1 MKTKTKKKESPP
13 YVRLNKKPDISGAE
27 WKTVE
32 EVLRESPKASQLD
45 RIEQKLDQLLARTC
59 WFPYTP
65 PPAPHPWTPQTEP
78 RTPTDPWGNPAIY

>member
-13 YVRLNKKPDISGAE
+13 YVRLKKKPDISGAE

-45 RIEQKLDQLLARTC
+45 RIEQKLDQLLARPY
-59 WFPYTP
+59 WYPYTP
-65 PPAPHPWTPQTEP
+65 PPPPHPWPSTEP
-78 RTPTDPWGNPAIY
+78 RTPTDPWGNPTIY

>member
-13 YVRLNKKPDISGAE
+13 YVRLKKKPDISGSE

-32 EVLRESPKASQLD
+32 EVLREPPKASQLD
-45 RIEQKLDQLLARTC
+45 RIEQKLDQLLSRPY

-65 PPAPHPWTPQTEP
+65 PPPTVPWPVEKP
-78 RTPTDPWGNPAIY
+78 RMPTDPWGNPAIY